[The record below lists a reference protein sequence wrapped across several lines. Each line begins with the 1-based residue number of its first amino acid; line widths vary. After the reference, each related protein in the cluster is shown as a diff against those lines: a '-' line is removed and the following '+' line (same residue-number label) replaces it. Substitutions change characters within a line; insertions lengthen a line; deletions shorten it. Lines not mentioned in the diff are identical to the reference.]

1 MIKTSAPG
9 KVILLGEHAVVY
21 NKLGIATSIDK
32 RAYVT
37 VSPAKESVTIESK
50 NLNLRKS
57 LSEEELFKLLREIEN
72 LKIELKDKT
81 KAKET
86 SKKIKKIGRDKLLA
100 SFFVIAKL
108 AERFGFHGLEISIDS
123 KVPKNLGSSSS
134 VFAAIVLGVSA
145 LSGKELS
152 KKEISNIANEG
163 DIVTHGGLPSGI
175 DANTVT
181 YGGYLTYRK
190 NKGSEPLDINFKI
203 PLLIIDSGEPAKTG
217 ETVPYINKLSQ
228 EKPELVED
236 ILDKLDKISQ
246 LGLETMK
253 SRNLEEMGRLMTNF
267 YWELK
272 KLDISTPKLDEII
285 RISLKNQ
292 AFGAKPTGGWG
303 GGCCIVLAKN
313 KNQEKKLL
321 TAFKKS
327 GFKAFQTKLGVEGV
341 RIEKE
346 YKKRSL

>member
-1 MIKTSAPG
+1 MIETSAPG
-9 KVILLGEHAVVY
+9 KAILFGEHAVVY
-21 NKLGIATSIDK
+21 DKLGIVVAIGK

-37 VSPAKESVTIESK
+37 VSKRDRGVAIESK

-57 LSEEELFKLLREIEN
+57 LSKEELFKLLRQIEN
-72 LKIELKDKT
+72 LKVELKDKT

-86 SKKIKKIGRDKLLA
+86 SQKIKEIGKDKLLA
-100 SFFVIAKL
+100 GFFVIAKL

-134 VFAAIVLGVSA
+134 VFAAIVLGVST

-163 DIVTHGGLPSGI
+163 DIVAHGGLPSGI
-175 DANTVT
+175 DAMAVT

-190 NKGSEPLDINFKI
+190 NQGSEPLDINFKI

-217 ETVPYINKLSQ
+217 ETVPYINKLRQ
-228 EKPELVED
+228 ERPELVD
-236 ILDKLDKISQ
+236 GVLDKLDKISQ
-246 LGLETMK
+246 LGLETIK

-267 YWELK
+267 YRELK
-272 KLDISTPKLDEII
+272 KLNISTPKLDEII
-285 RISLKNQ
+285 QISLKNQ
-292 AFGAKPTGGWG
+292 ALGAKPTGGWG
-303 GGCCIVLAKN
+303 GGCCVVLAKD
-313 KNQEKKLL
+313 KDQEKKLL

-327 GFKAFQTKLGVEGV
+327 GFKAFQIKLGVEGV

-346 YKKRSL
+346 YKKELR